1 MPQKDSM
8 QNQDSLI
15 YGVLP
20 DIHFRY
26 SVAEISYS
34 LTAASNLHNLD
45 DSNTE
50 LLARAM
56 IGAFFLADQIKED
69 TKVSLQIQFN
79 EDFPV
84 HSVLAYSDRQ
94 GRMKAV
100 LRERPEENIEPSKM
114 MEDYSG
120 ILKVFRWK
128 DGVCIYQSVVPYLNK
143 SFEENFQN
151 YLNSSEQIICF
162 VTLYIRKNGFH
173 WDVRGILLQS
183 LPEAK
188 EEHIQKIASL
198 SRQIDANIS
207 EFLGKDV
214 YNCLNKIGETTRSAV
229 QILEEGQPEFRCDCS
244 ENKIRELIQTLGK
257 EEAMQILDEVGMIEV
272 TCEFCTSVYR
282 FERKKVSE
290 LF

>member
-1 MPQKDSM
+1 MH
-8 QNQDSLI
+8 NQDSLI
-15 YGVLP
+15 YGILP
-20 DIHFRY
+20 DVHFRY
-26 SVAEISYS
+26 SATEISYS
-34 LTAASNLHNLD
+34 VTAASNLHNLD
-45 DSNTE
+45 DPNTE

-79 EDFPV
+79 EDSPI

-94 GRMKAV
+94 GKMKAV
-100 LRERPEENIEPSKM
+100 LRARPEEDVESGKIS
-114 MEDYSG
+114 EDYSG

-128 DGVCIYQSVVPYLNK
+128 DGACIYQSVVPYQNR
-143 SFEENFQN
+143 SFEENFQDF
-151 YLNSSEQIICF
+151 LNSSEQITCF
-162 VTLYIRKNGFH
+162 VTILIEKHGFH

-198 SRQIDANIS
+198 SKQIRETPE
-207 EFLGKDV
+207 EFLGKNI
-214 YNCLNKIGETTRSAV
+214 YNCLNKIGEATRSAV

-257 EEAMQILDEVGMIEV
+257 DEAMQIVEEVGMIEV

-282 FERKKVSE
+282 FEKERVSE

>member
-1 MPQKDSM
+1 MH
-8 QNQDSLI
+8 NQDSLI
-15 YGVLP
+15 YGILP
-20 DIHFRY
+20 DVHFRY
-26 SVAEISYS
+26 SAAEISYS
-34 LTAASNLHNLD
+34 VTAASNLHNLD
-45 DSNTE
+45 DPNTE
-50 LLARAM
+50 LLARTM
-56 IGAFFLADQIKED
+56 IGAFFLADQVKED

-79 EDFPV
+79 EDSPT
-84 HSVLAYSDRQ
+84 HSVLAYSDRK

-100 LRERPEENIEPSKM
+100 LRERPEEDVEPGKV
-114 MEDYSG
+114 MEDYAG
-120 ILKVFRWK
+120 VLKVFRWK

-151 YLNSSEQIICF
+151 YLNTSEQITCF

-188 EEHIQKIASL
+188 EEHIQKVASL
-198 SRQIDANIS
+198 SERINSNVD

-214 YNCLNKIGETTRSAV
+214 YNCLNKIGESTRSAV

-244 ENKIRELIQTLGK
+244 EGKIRELIQTLGK
-257 EEAMQILDEVGMIEV
+257 EEAMQIVDEIGMIEV

-282 FERKKVSE
+282 FEREKVSE

>member
-1 MPQKDSM
+1 M

-15 YGVLP
+15 YGILP
-20 DIHFRY
+20 DVHFRY
-26 SVAEISYS
+26 SAAEISYAV
-34 LTAASNLHNLD
+34 TAASNLHNLD
-45 DSNTE
+45 DSNTQ

-56 IGAFFLADQIKED
+56 LGAFFLADQIKED

-79 EDFPV
+79 EDSPI

-100 LRERPEENIEPSKM
+100 LRARPEEDVESSPVS
-114 MEDYSG
+114 EDYSG
-120 ILKVFRWK
+120 VLKVFRWK
-128 DGVCIYQSVVPYLNK
+128 DGACIYQSVVPYMNK

-151 YLNSSEQIICF
+151 YLNSSEQITCF
-162 VTLYIRKNGFH
+162 VVLWIEKNDLH
-173 WDVRGILLQS
+173 WDIRGLLFQS

-188 EEHIQKIASL
+188 EEDIQKIASL
-198 SRQIDANIS
+198 WEKINSEPR
-207 EFLGKDV
+207 EFLGRNI
-214 YNCLNKIGETTRSAV
+214 YNCLNKIGEVGRSAV

-257 EEAMQILDEVGMIEV
+257 EEAMQIVDEVGLIEV

-282 FERKKVSE
+282 FEREKVSE

>member
-1 MPQKDSM
+1 M

-15 YGVLP
+15 YGILP
-20 DIHFRY
+20 DTHFRY
-26 SVAEISYS
+26 SAAEISYS
-34 LTAASNLHNLD
+34 VTAASNLHNLD
-45 DSNTE
+45 DANTE
-50 LLARAM
+50 LLARTM
-56 IGAFFLADQIKED
+56 MGAFFLADQVKED

-79 EDFPV
+79 EDSPT
-84 HSVLAYSDRQ
+84 HSVLAYSDRK

-100 LRERPEENIEPSKM
+100 LRERPEEDVEPNKA
-114 MEDYSG
+114 MEEYSG
-120 ILKVFRWK
+120 VLKVFRWK
-128 DGVCIYQSVVPYLNK
+128 NGACIYQSVVPYLNK

-151 YLNSSEQIICF
+151 YLNSSEQITCF
-162 VTLYIRKNGFH
+162 ITLSIKKNGFH

-198 SRQIDANIS
+198 SDQINQNSA

-214 YNCLNKIGETTRSAV
+214 YNCLNKIGEVTRSAV

-244 ENKIRELIQTLGK
+244 ENKIKELIQTLGK
-257 EEAMQILDEVGMIEV
+257 EEAMQIVEEVGMIEV

-282 FERKKVSE
+282 FEKEKVSE

>member
-1 MPQKDSM
+1 M

-15 YGVLP
+15 YGILP
-20 DIHFRY
+20 DTHFRY
-26 SVAEISYS
+26 SAAEISYS
-34 LTAASNLHNLD
+34 VTAASNLHNLD
-45 DSNTE
+45 DANTE
-50 LLARAM
+50 LLARTM
-56 IGAFFLADQIKED
+56 IGAFFLADQVKED

-79 EDFPV
+79 EDSPT
-84 HSVLAYSDRQ
+84 HSVLAYSDRK

-100 LRERPEENIEPSKM
+100 LRERPEEDVEPNKAL
-114 MEDYSG
+114 EEYSG
-120 ILKVFRWK
+120 VLKVFRWK
-128 DGVCIYQSVVPYLNK
+128 DGVCIYQSVVPYLKK

-151 YLNSSEQIICF
+151 YLNSSEQITCF
-162 VTLYIRKNGFH
+162 ITLYIKKNGFH

-198 SRQIDANIS
+198 SEQINQNSA

-214 YNCLNKIGETTRSAV
+214 YNCLNKIGEVTRSAV

-244 ENKIRELIQTLGK
+244 ENKIKELIQTLGK
-257 EEAMQILDEVGMIEV
+257 EEAMQIVEEVGMIEV
-272 TCEFCTSVYR
+272 TCEFCTSIYR
-282 FERKKVSE
+282 FEREKVSE

>member
-1 MPQKDSM
+1 M

-15 YGVLP
+15 YGILP
-20 DIHFRY
+20 DTHFRY

-34 LTAASNLHNLD
+34 VTAASNLHNLD
-45 DSNTE
+45 DANTE
-50 LLARAM
+50 LLARTM
-56 IGAFFLADQIKED
+56 MGAFFLADQVKED

-79 EDFPV
+79 EDSPT
-84 HSVLAYSDRQ
+84 HSVLAYSDRK

-100 LRERPEENIEPSKM
+100 LRERPEEDVEPNKAL
-114 MEDYSG
+114 EEYSG
-120 ILKVFRWK
+120 VLKVFRWK
-128 DGVCIYQSVVPYLNK
+128 NGVCIYQSVVPYLNK
-143 SFEENFQN
+143 SFEDNFQN
-151 YLNSSEQIICF
+151 YLNSSEQITCF
-162 VTLYIRKNGFH
+162 ITLYIKKNGFH

-198 SRQIDANIS
+198 SEQINQNSA

-214 YNCLNKIGETTRSAV
+214 YNCLNKIGEVSRSAV

-244 ENKIRELIQTLGK
+244 ENKIKELIQTLGK
-257 EEAMQILDEVGMIEV
+257 EEAMQIVDEIGMIEV
-272 TCEFCTSVYR
+272 TCEFCTSIYR
-282 FERKKVSE
+282 FEKEKVSE

>member
-1 MPQKDSM
+1 MH
-8 QNQDSLI
+8 NQDSLI
-15 YGVLP
+15 YGILP
-20 DIHFRY
+20 DVHFRY
-26 SVAEISYS
+26 SATEISYS
-34 LTAASNLHNLD
+34 VTAASNLHNLD
-45 DSNTE
+45 DANTE

-79 EDFPV
+79 EDSPI
-84 HSVLAYSDRQ
+84 HSVLAYSDRK

-100 LRERPEENIEPSKM
+100 LRARPEEDIEPGQL

-128 DGVCIYQSVVPYLNK
+128 DGACIYQSVVPYKNS

-151 YLNSSEQIICF
+151 YLNSSEQITCF
-162 VTLYIRKNGFH
+162 VTILIQKNGFH

-198 SRQIDANIS
+198 SNEINGNVT
-207 EFLGKDV
+207 EFLGKDI
-214 YNCLNKIGETTRSAV
+214 YNCLNKIGEATRSAV

-244 ENKIRELIQTLGK
+244 EDKIRELIQTLGK
-257 EEAMQILDEVGMIEV
+257 EEAMSILEEVGMIEV

-282 FERKKVSE
+282 FEKERVNE